1 MAKIHIGNETDVVM
15 KRFFSIF
22 MVSLLAVTV
31 CGHSAY
37 AAGDVAVTLEKSGL
51 QKGESVI
58 FRFSKLQA
66 GQPVS
71 EFDVLLTGVSGM
83 NTVAKVVHLSEG
95 EWKVEE
101 LSWAWTLEAVPSR
114 SISITSS
121 SQPQTITFPGV
132 KKNFAEPILHAED
145 VVINDFGEQTTVSS
159 VGSGAVNLLQNP

>member
-58 FRFSKLQA
+58 FRFSKLQD
-66 GQPVS
+66 GQTVS

-83 NTVAKVVHLSEG
+83 NTVAKVVQLSEG

-132 KKNFAEPILHAED
+132 KKNFEEPILHAED

-159 VGSGAVNLLQNP
+159 VGSGAVNLL